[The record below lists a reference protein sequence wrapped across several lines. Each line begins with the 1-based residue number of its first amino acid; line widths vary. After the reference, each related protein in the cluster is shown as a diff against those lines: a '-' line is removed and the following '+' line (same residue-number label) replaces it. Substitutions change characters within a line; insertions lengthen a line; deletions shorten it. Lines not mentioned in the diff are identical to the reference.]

1 VAQVNTQ
8 LKGWAKAGPN
18 WDEGKPKHGGSVA
31 FRDHAPDIEFVKM
44 RTDATGST
52 PSQIVYSV
60 RVRPQLRAATAPPDF
75 IPQHAPPSRRRRKKK
90 LDQLPKMS
98 EMDLKLQ
105 KLRLEREE
113 KRRAEEEHSRY
124 QDQVIKQW
132 LAEKAETENGRI
144 RHEQTLKLRE
154 KKKMEKDRQR
164 IERIEADLAMNE
176 SEGSHHEEA
185 PLEPIAHKSSQLSTS
200 QYLQRQRQLLLEDYL
215 RKHMSLP
222 LQARSPVLAGLEQ
235 LQPPRPPRASSA
247 NSKTREELLSQLTD
261 MESQA
266 QVSLTMDS
274 KSPLPAI
281 SNEAGLE
288 QG

>member
-1 VAQVNTQ
+1 
-8 LKGWAKAGPN
+8 
-18 WDEGKPKHGGSVA
+18 
-31 FRDHAPDIEFVKM
+31 
-44 RTDATGST
+44 
-52 PSQIVYSV
+52 
-60 RVRPQLRAATAPPDF
+60 
-75 IPQHAPPSRRRRKKK
+75 
-90 LDQLPKMS
+90 
-98 EMDLKLQ
+98 
-105 KLRLEREE
+105 
-113 KRRAEEEHSRY
+113 
-124 QDQVIKQW
+124 
-132 LAEKAETENGRI
+132 
-144 RHEQTLKLRE
+144 
-154 KKKMEKDRQR
+154 MEKDRQR